1 MLVTAVYVLNTII
14 ALCVAYAAIDPA
26 GCRNTLERLG
36 LWPLIERLQEHGM
49 RRILGFVGR
58 LLMLAGL
65 LLAVSVMLGHHSSA
79 WLLPAGQSAFFGLI
93 AWLVAVLGDKRH

>member
-1 MLVTAVYVLNTII
+1 MLVTAVYVINTII

-26 GCRNTLERLG
+26 GCRHTLERLG
-36 LWPLIERLQEHGM
+36 LWPLIERMEQQGM
-49 RRILGFVGR
+49 RRMLGFIGK

-93 AWLVAVLGDKRH
+93 AWLVTVLGEKR